1 MKFGGLQPGAA
12 LSPGHTLCLSS
23 WGDMNSAGPPRPPAL
38 QISIGGNLFTGALY
52 PFAEAQPQN
61 TNVTLLPHMCGM
73 VPVGILFAA
82 GYDAYGSPGLG
93 LPCPVEVAGGWPD
106 VLDGF

>member
-1 MKFGGLQPGAA
+1 
-12 LSPGHTLCLSS
+12 
-23 WGDMNSAGPPRPPAL
+23 MNSAGPPRPPAL